1 MQAKTICLL
10 RCPKSKNMKISNA
23 GENVKQQ
30 EPSLQMGMQNGTATL
45 EDSLAVFYKVT
56 QCLTVYN
63 CAPYSPDLKV
73 YAHTKPR
80 M

>member
-10 RCPKSKNMKISNA
+10 RCPKSKNMKISNS

-45 EDSLAVFYKVT
+45 EDSSVFSYKT
-56 QCLTVYN
+56 IYMLLSCDTVIMPLIYL
-63 CAPYSPDLKV
+63 S
-73 YAHTKPR
+73 
-80 M
+80 

>member
-10 RCPKSKNMKISNA
+10 RCPKSKNMKISNS

-45 EDSLAVFYKVT
+45 EDSLAVFYQTK
-56 QCLTVYN
+56 
-63 CAPYSPDLKV
+63 
-73 YAHTKPR
+73 HTLAIR
-80 M
+80 SSNHSS